1 MSMSH
6 SLINRLVIEAK
17 KSTMPYQLAAVIIKG
32 KHMIGTPK
40 INNSRMFCRGHR
52 CSSHHAEVSAMRS
65 LCGQKLSWTE
75 DKGWC
80 HAKVA
85 EWEKET

>member
-1 MSMSH
+1 MTH
-6 SLINRLVIEAK
+6 QLINRIVFEAK
-17 KSTMPYQLAAVIIKG
+17 KSTMPYQLAAAIIKG
-32 KHMIGTPK
+32 KNIIGKPHT
-40 INNSRMFCRGHR
+40 NNMRMFCRGHR

-65 LCGQKLSWTE
+65 ICGQDLSWTE